1 MNVQLQDP
9 QLAPPVLSISIPRR
23 SSIPTPI
30 RESGRDRCACSL
42 GRMVNQKREM
52 DHIVVAP
59 GRHAIRVASGAFSV
73 QLGDFDFQPGMSYV
87 IELSMDLNVRGV
99 RATQP

>member
-1 MNVQLQDP
+1 M
-9 QLAPPVLSISIPRR
+9 LSISIP
-23 SSIPTPI
+23 PAFLDPDAHPGE
-30 RESGRDRCACSL
+30 REGQVRVLVDN
-42 GRMVNQKREM
+42 RMVNQKREM